1 MFGRVSPAEL
11 AAWRADAARD
21 APVVVDVREPWELSR
36 CRIVDSRS
44 IPLRELPAQAAAL
57 PRDRD
62 LVLVCHHGGRSAQ
75 AATWLARNGF
85 SRVHNLEG
93 GVDAW
98 ALSIDPGMHR
108 Y

>member
-21 APVVVDVREPWELSR
+21 APVVVDVREPWELER
-36 CRIVDSRS
+36 CRIADSRS
-44 IPLRELPAQAAAL
+44 IPLRELPAQAVGL

-85 SRVHNLEG
+85 ARVHNLEG

-98 ALSIDPGMHR
+98 ALTVDPAMHR